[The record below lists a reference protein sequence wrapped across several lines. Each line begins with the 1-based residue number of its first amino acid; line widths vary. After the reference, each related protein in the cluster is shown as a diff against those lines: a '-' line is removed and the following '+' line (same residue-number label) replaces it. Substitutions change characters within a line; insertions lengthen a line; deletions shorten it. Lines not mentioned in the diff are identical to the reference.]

1 MNVSLTTSTPTP
13 RESVITIN
21 TNSHLAPSQSM
32 TLTRT
37 VHVTTNLSPTLT
49 TVPTSGTESINIVL
63 IAGIV
68 AGAFVGLIVLI
79 LAIVIV
85 AWSCCFKCHCHLLI
99 KSNPNKPIELVK
111 YQNAVGEAVVDGDD
125 ENCSSDSSFFE
136 PEYQPTADETYQ
148 NVESCMEHVPN
159 PIYSSSVTEG
169 LYESVPTGNT
179 CGGDNTQVA
188 ISNEPTPLLLKQ
200 CSDQLGKAKTKFDH
214 VLPIYSDVQKNTPRI
229 PPKSSDLT
237 NYLASQD
244 DVPAMKMNHDSMQLG
259 YTNERSDSLSFQA
272 ANQPMNITHPTSS
285 DGGHTVQP
293 TALPPSPEEIIY
305 DNVVS
310 PPAFPDGDDKESV
323 KEKEVEC
330 YPSVHTPIY
339 DDPKVL
345 SKDLQQPIAV
355 TNDNIKEIRELG
367 NGHFGQVMLAATQ
380 GLSLKDMQ
388 LSKTDDNR
396 DASILVA
403 VKKLIDHPS
412 KTQRES
418 FIKEA
423 KFMSSLNHPNVV
435 RLIGVCYDEPAF
447 MMMEYM
453 EEGDL
458 NEFLQR
464 YSEIVETPSNDTQIS
479 TSTVVY
485 MASQIASAMKYLAS
499 LNFIHRDIASRNCL
513 VGSNFSVKL
522 ADFGMSRNLYESH
535 YYRIQGKTSVPV
547 RWMATEC
554 FYGLFTEKSDVWA
567 FGVTMWELFIL
578 AKKNPYPNLSNEE
591 LINDVAKGAHRQLL
605 PRPSVCPIPVYN
617 VMRRCWAIDPEKR
630 AKFEEVEEMLQS
642 YMAST

>member
-1 MNVSLTTSTPTP
+1 MNVSLTTSPPPTP
-13 RESVITIN
+13 SESVITYS
-21 TNSHLAPSQSM
+21 TDSHLLPSQSM
-32 TLTRT
+32 TLRGT
-37 VHVTTNLSPTLT
+37 VHVTTKPNVVQDTGT
-49 TVPTSGTESINIVL
+49 ENINTGTESINTVL

-68 AGAFVGLIVLI
+68 AGMFVGLIILI
-79 LAIVIV
+79 LAIVIAV
-85 AWSCCFKCHCHLLI
+85 WSCYFKCHCPLKI
-99 KSNPNKPIELVK
+99 NPNKLIELDQ
-111 YQNAVGEAVVDGDD
+111 YQNAVGEAAVDGDD
-125 ENCSSDSSFFE
+125 EHCSNDSSFFE

-148 NVESCMEHVPN
+148 NVESCTDHVPN
-159 PIYSSSVTEG
+159 PVYASSVTKG

-179 CGGDNTQVA
+179 CGSDNMHVA
-188 ISNEPTPLLLKQ
+188 IPNESTPFLPKQ
-200 CSDQLGKAKTKFDH
+200 CSDQLEKAKTKFDH
-214 VLPIYSDVQKNTPRI
+214 ALPIYSDVQKSTPCI

-237 NYLASQD
+237 NYLASQYA
-244 DVPAMKMNHDSMQLG
+244 VPAMKMNHDSMQLG

-293 TALPPSPEEIIY
+293 TALPPSPEEN
-305 DNVVS
+305 NVVS
-310 PPAFPDGDDKESV
+310 PPALTDDDDQDSV

-330 YPSVHTPIY
+330 DPSVHAPIY
-339 DDPKVL
+339 ADLIIPP
-345 SKDLQQPIAV
+345 KDLQQPVEV
-355 TNDNIKEIRELG
+355 TNDNITEIRELG
-367 NGHFGQVMLAATQ
+367 NGYFGKVMLAATQ

-423 KFMSSLNHPNVV
+423 KFMSSLNHQNVV

-458 NEFLQR
+458 NEFLQQ
-464 YSEIVETPSNDTQIS
+464 YSEIVETPSNNTQIS
-479 TSTVVY
+479 TFTMVY

-513 VGSNFSVKL
+513 VGKNFSVKL

-547 RWMATEC
+547 RWMASEC

-617 VMRRCWAIDPEKR
+617 IMRRCWTIDPKER
-630 AKFEEVEEMLQS
+630 ANFEEVEEMLQS
-642 YMAST
+642 YMFST

>member
-1 MNVSLTTSTPTP
+1 MSLTASLTPG
-13 RESVITIN
+13 ESVIT
-21 TNSHLAPSQSM
+21 NSTDSHPTPSQS
-32 TLTRT
+32 LIGT
-37 VHVTTNLSPTLT
+37 VRVTTNPIPNLT
-49 TVPTSGTESINIVL
+49 TVPTSGTESTDIIL

-68 AGAFVGLIVLI
+68 AGTFVGLIILI
-79 LAIVIV
+79 LAIVIAV
-85 AWSCCFKCHCHLLI
+85 WSCCFKCHCPL

-111 YQNAVGEAVVDGDD
+111 YQNAVGEAAVDGDN
-125 ENCSSDSSFFE
+125 ESYSNDSSFFE

-148 NVESCMEHVPN
+148 NVDSCTDHVPN

-179 CGGDNTQVA
+179 CGGDNVHAA
-188 ISNEPTPLLLKQ
+188 IPNEPTPLLPKQ
-200 CSDQLGKAKTKFDH
+200 CLDQLGKAKTKFDH
-214 VLPIYSDVQKNTPRI
+214 ALPIYSDVQKSTPCI
-229 PPKSSDLT
+229 PPKSSDLI

-272 ANQPMNITHPTSS
+272 VNQPMNITHPTSS
-285 DGGHTVQP
+285 DGCHTVQP
-293 TALPPSPEEIIY
+293 TLFPPEEIIY

-310 PPAFPDGDDKESV
+310 PPAFRDGDDQESM

-330 YPSVHTPIY
+330 DPSVHAPIY

-345 SKDLQQPIAV
+345 PKDLQQPMKV

-423 KFMSSLNHPNVV
+423 KFMSSLNHQNVV

-458 NEFLQR
+458 NEFLQQ

-617 VMRRCWAIDPEKR
+617 IMRRCWAIDPEKR
-630 AKFEEVEEMLQS
+630 ANFEEVEEMLQS
-642 YMAST
+642 YMTST